1 METTLIWSV
10 MDKGYV
16 IGTKFAKVNRLFLQK
31 KIRNWSWIKICDF
44 YIVII
49 IIRILLNMK

>member
-31 KIRNWSWIKICDF
+31 KN
-44 YIVII
+44 
-49 IIRILLNMK
+49 